1 MSLSRRTLFRLGVGQ
16 SVGQADRS
24 NSFLTASVGQT
35 GTATQEQAGTIV
47 LGEGNLPLF
56 FLIARLSAAL
66 TAGYIRRNKCLPMLD
81 EKKEYFENKRFCDLM
96 TER

>member
-1 MSLSRRTLFRLGVGQ
+1 MSLSRRTLFRFGVGQ

-56 FLIARLSAAL
+56 FLIARLRAAL
-66 TAGYIRRNKCLPMLD
+66 TAGYIRWNKCLPMLD
-81 EKKEYFENKRFCDLM
+81 EKKERFENKRFCGLM

>member
-1 MSLSRRTLFRLGVGQ
+1 MSLSRRTLFRFGVGQ

-56 FLIARLSAAL
+56 LLIARLSAAL